1 MQLQN
6 LSFLSGQTIIA
17 ITFKAFAI
25 VFSLL
30 YLLYAIIIAK
40 QTEVMNRTLEVK
52 NNHIFF
58 LISTTQIFAGIV
70 LIILAIFLV

>member
-6 LSFLSGQTIIA
+6 LNFLSGQTIIA
-17 ITFKAFAI
+17 IAFKAFAI

-40 QTEVMNRTLEVK
+40 QSEVMNKTLEVK
-52 NNHIFF
+52 NNHIFS
-58 LISTTQIFAGIV
+58 LISSVQIFAGLI